1 MPSDP
6 LQTMFTALQ
15 PIVSPNPALVPPPA
29 NLDPSQWTPGA
40 ATTNATFYPAVQGL
54 LGILFQSSE
63 LSSVG
68 TSINQALT
76 QIATLLSNFATQ
88 LYSVASQGDVAS
100 TVSGIQQ
107 ALQLA
112 ATLAP
117 SAAAPAV
124 NAATGL
130 FTQLQ
135 SILAVTTDVKQVAA
149 ELAGTAQILNTLA
162 GLF

>member
-1 MPSDP
+1 M
-6 LQTMFTALQ
+6 
-15 PIVSPNPALVPPPA
+15 
-29 NLDPSQWTPGA
+29 
-40 ATTNATFYPAVQGL
+40 
-54 LGILFQSSE
+54 
-63 LSSVG
+63 G

>member
-29 NLDPSQWTPGA
+29 NLDPSQWTPGN
-40 ATTNATFYPAVQGL
+40 ATPNATFYPAVQGL
-54 LGILFQSSE
+54 LNILFQSSE

-68 TSINQALT
+68 TSINGALT
-76 QIATLLSNFATQ
+76 QVATLLSSFATQ

-135 SILAVTTDVKQVAA
+135 SILAVTTDVEQVAA
-149 ELAGTAQILNTLA
+149 ELAGTAQILSTLA